1 MKAYSESSVSA
12 TARAAPP
19 AGEAMTALFGRA
31 GAYSGEP
38 DGDHTAGAPPLPAT
52 MLGARRPCWND
63 VTARAIGI
71 TTFPGLRETQG
82 KYEAVT
88 FAEFAAR
95 LAAQPRI
102 VDTAKL
108 KKKRAGGF
116 KQPGNLP
123 LFIAGALEGDSR
135 KEGFEAL
142 HISAAVLDIDTGD
155 VDISAI
161 RKAYPFGGVTY
172 SSFNSTAAGR
182 RWRVLLELADDIPA
196 AEWPAAFAALEALGA
211 PHGVKLDT
219 AGRSAKQSY
228 FYPAQRLTADL
239 TTGEPALAPFVCE
252 RLEGPVYAAQP
263 APAAGAP
270 PESLTESPRRPTKN
284 RARAIAGAVKRLAN
298 APPGERNTTLCKS
311 AFLLGGFLGDSLTA
325 QDAENQ
331 LYAAIA
337 ANGGGDESEERAK
350 IRSSI
355 AAGARKPLPED
366 GEHEGGEPPPYKL
379 TVDEKGKTHTSAH
392 NVATLLTLG
401 PLSGFLGTNDARGG
415 AIEWVR
421 AAPEIAMGGGAAA
434 GTPYTDGDA
443 THLSAYFSENHGMHA
458 GKSSAINE
466 GVAYAASKFAFNPLT
481 DWLKALAWDGT
492 ERLSTWLN
500 VYLGANDDETTRAVG
515 HMWLISAVAR
525 AIAPGCQADA
535 CLVLQGAQGVGKSTA
550 LRILGGDYYAGGIGD
565 LSTKEAAIGLR
576 NSWIVEL
583 GELAA
588 LKGRDH
594 ERIKDFLSKTQDEF
608 RPVFARFPVVTPRR
622 CVFAASTNLGEF
634 LTDYTGS
641 RRYWPVTVAKLDA
654 AALKRDR
661 AQLFAEATARYTR
674 GEAWHP
680 SESTAIDL
688 AAVAE
693 NAYAADEWEPLLAE
707 RLAPG
712 AFVTIT
718 DALDAIGIDP
728 PRRTRSDEGR
738 ARAALT
744 RLGWIPAREARGTG
758 RRGFRRP

>member
-1 MKAYSESSVSA
+1 
-12 TARAAPP
+12 
-19 AGEAMTALFGRA
+19 MTALFGRA
-31 GAYSGEP
+31 GALL
-38 DGDHTAGAPPLPAT
+38 T
-52 MLGARRPCWND
+52 CVND
-63 VTARAIGI
+63 VTARTIGI
-71 TTFPGLRETQG
+71 TTFPGLRGTQG
-82 KYEAVT
+82 KYEALT
-88 FAEFAAR
+88 FDAFAAR
-95 LAAQPRI
+95 LAAPRI
-102 VDTAKL
+102 VDTANL
-108 KKKRAGGF
+108 QKKPAGGF

-123 LFIAGALEGDSR
+123 LFIAGALEGGSR
-135 KEGFEAL
+135 KGGSEAL

-155 VDISAI
+155 VDIAAI
-161 RKAYPFGGVTY
+161 RTAYPFGGVVY
-172 SSFNSTAAGR
+172 SSFNSTDAAR
-182 RWRVLLELADDIPA
+182 RWRVLLELADDLLPA
-196 AEWPAAFAALEALGA
+196 AWPATFDALAALGL
-211 PHGVKLDT
+211 PHGVKLDP

-228 FYPAQRLTADL
+228 FYPAQRQTAAP
-239 TTGEPALAPFVCE
+239 TGEPVLASFVCE

-379 TVDEKGKTHTSAH
+379 TVDEKGKTHTSAC

-415 AIEWVR
+415 AIEWLR
-421 AAPEIAMGGGAAA
+421 AAPLIAMGTGAAA
-434 GTPYTDGDA
+434 GTPYGDGDA
-443 THLSAYFSENHGMHA
+443 THLAAYFSENHQMHA

-466 GVAYAASKFAFNPLT
+466 GVAYAASKFPFNPLT
-481 DWLKALAWDGT
+481 AWLKSLAWDGT
-492 ERLSTWLN
+492 ERLSTWLTA
-500 VYLGANDDETTRAVG
+500 YLGANDDETTRAVG

-525 AIAPGCQADA
+525 ALAPGCQADA

-688 AAVAE
+688 ASVAE

-707 RLAPG
+707 RLAPS

-718 DALDAIGIDP
+718 DALDVIGIERA
-728 PRRTRSDEGR
+728 RRTRNDEGR

-744 RLGWIPAREARGTG
+744 RLGWIAAREVRGG

>member
-1 MKAYSESSVSA
+1 
-12 TARAAPP
+12 
-19 AGEAMTALFGRA
+19 MTALFGRA

-38 DGDHTAGAPPLPAT
+38 DGDHTAPMVDALLT
-52 MLGARRPCWND
+52 CVND
-63 VTARAIGI
+63 VTARTIGI
-71 TTFPGLRETQG
+71 TTFPGLRGTQG
-82 KYEAVT
+82 KYEALT
-88 FAEFAAR
+88 FDAFAAR
-95 LAAQPRI
+95 LAAPRI
-102 VDTAKL
+102 VDTANL
-108 KKKRAGGF
+108 QKKPAGGF

-123 LFIAGALEGDSR
+123 LFIAGALEGGSR
-135 KEGFEAL
+135 KGGSEAL

-155 VDISAI
+155 VDIAAI
-161 RKAYPFGGVTY
+161 RTAYPFGGVVY
-172 SSFNSTAAGR
+172 SSFNSTNAAR
-182 RWRVLLELADDIPA
+182 RWRVVLELADDLTPA
-196 AEWPAAFAALEALGA
+196 AWPATFDALAALGL
-211 PHGVKLDT
+211 PHGVKLDP

-228 FYPAQRLTADL
+228 FYPAQRQTADL
-239 TTGEPALAPFVCE
+239 TTGEPVLASFVCE
-252 RLEGPVYAAQP
+252 RIEGPVYARRDEPPATPQP
-263 APAAGAP
+263 APPAPTP
-270 PESLTESPRRPTKN
+270 PEA
-284 RARAIAGAVKRLAN
+284 ARAMTKKRERDIAKAVKRVRDAE
-298 APPGERNTTLCKS
+298 PGERNSTLCKS
-311 AFLLGGFLGDSLTA
+311 AYWLGGFGESLTA

-331 LYAAIA
+331 IYAAIA

-350 IRSSI
+350 IRQAI
-355 AAGARKPLPED
+355 VAGAQKPLPDE
-366 GEHEGGEPPPYKL
+366 EPAHDDSVEPPYKL
-379 TVDEKGKTHTSAH
+379 TRDEKGKTHTSAH

-415 AIEWVR
+415 GIEWLR
-421 AAPEIAMGGGAAA
+421 DAPLIAMGTGAAA
-434 GTPYTDGDA
+434 GTPYGDGDA
-443 THLSAYFSENHGMHA
+443 THLAAYFSENHQMHA

-466 GVAYAASKFAFNPLT
+466 GVAYAASKFPFNPLT
-481 DWLKALAWDGT
+481 AWLKSLAWDGT
-492 ERLSTWLN
+492 ERLSTWLTA
-500 VYLGANDDETTRAVG
+500 YLGANDDETTRAVG

-641 RRYWPVTVAKLDA
+641 RRYWPVNVAKLDA

-707 RLAPG
+707 RLAPS

-744 RLGWIPAREARGTG
+744 RLGWIPSRSTRGTG